1 MYNEELKLRGAIVFF
16 DPTLGVGDG
25 QQQSGEVIVYTSALY
40 VNCEHVAKNKG
51 CSLCTLLLP

>member
-25 QQQSGEVIVYTSALY
+25 QQQSGEVIVYERFVCQLRTCRQEQGL
-40 VNCEHVAKNKG
+40 
-51 CSLCTLLLP
+51 